1 MTALKMLAAENTQ
14 AIRHALHSIQG
25 ATIRFHPDCE
35 VCQVCGAKLKV
46 YKTAKPRTVVSLQY
60 GSIAAQEVIRYCP
73 NQCVRQ
79 HDDHS
84 NGVLRSQQ
92 LAQLVA
98 PRQMYAFDILAK
110 IGTLRYL
117 ECRQR
122 REIQESLEQNY
133 DLHIPDGTIQELIVR
148 FAETMVALHEH
159 HIDRLSQML
168 KAPGGYIL
176 HVDGTCEEG
185 SHVHFACL
193 IGPEPIVLWSAKI
206 ASENALAIREVLQQ
220 VDNKFGRPVATM
232 ADLSSA
238 IHKAV
243 LEQWP
248 GLPFF
253 YCHWHFLADVGKDLL
268 TESYGCLRERLRQGK
283 IRAKLRSFS
292 KKVDKALGKQKA
304 QARWICQHLETPEL
318 WQTDGRSLKAS
329 AIAAGMTEWILS
341 ASAEGYGRGF
351 PFDLPHLSLT
361 LRARKARDILDNDVL
376 EHLKGRTPR
385 GEKHLMRLY
394 GILDCFLKSTAL
406 TRTSQHVQEAN
417 SLFSR
422 LREALRLT
430 AQGSAKGL
438 NETAT
443 FSSPEQAC
451 QTESEVHRLHQDLCR
466 ERDKPVS
473 VARRKGIDI
482 IVQHLDKYWDGL
494 FGHYLEL
501 GDSDQRYLM
510 VQRTNNI
517 SERFFR
523 GVKRFM
529 RRISGKKKL
538 NREVNAL
545 GDQALVVF
553 NLKTPAYV
561 KLICGRLDNLAQAF
575 AELSQQGD
583 LTKHVRKPSAR
594 YLDRQSRR
602 SHDLPDQVKALF
614 SSHELGSSSG
624 V

>member
-14 AIRHALHSIQG
+14 AIHHALHSIQG
-25 ATIRFHPDCE
+25 ATIRFHPNCE
-35 VCQVCGAKLKV
+35 ACPVCGARLKV

-60 GSIAAQEVIRYCP
+60 GSISAQAVMLYCP
-73 NQCVRQ
+73 NQCVWQ

-98 PRQMYAFDILAK
+98 PRQMYGFDILAK

-122 REIQESLEQNY
+122 REIQAYLEQTY
-133 DLHIPDGTIQELIVR
+133 DLHVPDGTIQALIVR
-148 FAETMVALHEH
+148 FAETMVTLHEH

-168 KAPGGYIL
+168 KATGGYLL

-268 TESYGCLRERLRQGK
+268 TESYGCLRERLRQSK
-283 IRAKLRSFS
+283 IRTKLRCFS
-292 KKVDKALGKQKA
+292 KKVDKALGDQKA

-361 LRARKARDILDNDVL
+361 LRARKARDILENDVL

-406 TRTSQHVQEAN
+406 TRTTQHVQEAN
-417 SLFSR
+417 ALFSR

-438 NETAT
+438 NETAG

-466 ERDKPVS
+466 EREKQHS
-473 VARRKGIDI
+473 ITRRKGIDI
-482 IVQHLDKYWDGL
+482 IVHHLDTYWDGL
-494 FGHYLEL
+494 FGHYLEV
-501 GDSDQRYLM
+501 GDSDQRYIM

-523 GVKRFM
+523 GVKRFL

-561 KLICGRLDNLAQAF
+561 KLICGSLDNLPQAF
-575 AELSQQGD
+575 AELSQKGE
-583 LTKHVRKPSAR
+583 LTGHARKPSGR
-594 YLDRQSRR
+594 YLDRKSRR
-602 SHDLPDQVKALF
+602 SDDLPDQVKALF